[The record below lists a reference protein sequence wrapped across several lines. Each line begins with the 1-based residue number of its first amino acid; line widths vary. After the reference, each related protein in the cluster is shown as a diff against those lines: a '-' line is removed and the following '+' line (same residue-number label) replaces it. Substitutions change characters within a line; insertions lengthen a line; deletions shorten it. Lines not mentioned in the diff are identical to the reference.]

1 MPMQKPF
8 IISAAIFVVLGL
20 LLTAIVLWAN
30 QGVLTFVLDDA
41 LIHLAVAENIGQGS
55 YGINAGEPA
64 SPSSSIIW
72 PFLLALPLMFIS
84 GTWLVWALNFIFLLL
99 SLYQLAKIVKLLPV
113 AQLSQTILLIA
124 ALFIVNA
131 WSLLFIGM
139 EHGLQLYCS
148 LLIVHGMLQLSF
160 KQMLSPWPL
169 LAIVLAPLV
178 RYECMAISVAAVF
191 LLWLHGY
198 KKQAILTLSTTLI
211 LLISFSLYLDYLG
224 LPYLP
229 TSVLLKS
236 ASQTGFTDKLLEKVT
251 TLLITPKAYI
261 LFALLVL
268 FVRYAFN
275 KSHTL
280 ALRKLSAS
288 AALLLALFLLFGKF
302 GWYYRYEIFAWISA
316 LVFALVLFAKPLEQH
331 KRKFYVLIF
340 VLSLE
345 HILVTLLIPFA
356 ANNIY
361 LQQYQMGRFVK
372 DYYPQAVAVND
383 IGWVAYQ
390 NPQHVLDLWGL
401 ASYEAL
407 KNKNQSK
414 GVSWMQSLAA
424 KHNTKLAMLYYSNTG
439 DANGWFEQV
448 PASWQPIGELKM
460 TAMGVSV
467 SKREVVFFAI
477 DTEEQDNIKRQ
488 LQAFAKTLPPLSEF
502 VFY

>member
-8 IISAAIFVVLGL
+8 IISATVFVALGL
-20 LLTAIVLWAN
+20 LLTAIILWAN

-41 LIHLAVAENIGQGS
+41 LIHLAVAENISQGN
-55 YGINAGEPA
+55 YGINLGEAA

-72 PFLLALPLMFIS
+72 PFLLALPLQFIS
-84 GTWLVWALNFIFLLL
+84 GTWLVWGLNFVFLLL
-99 SLYQLAKIVKLLPV
+99 ALYQIAKVLTLLPI
-113 AQLSQTILLIA
+113 AKFNQTILLIA
-124 ALFIVNA
+124 ALLVMNA

-148 LLIVHGMLQLSF
+148 LLIVYGMLQLTFHKVVS
-160 KQMLSPWPL
+160 SIL
-169 LAIVLAPLV
+169 LFAIIFAPLV
-178 RYECMAISVAAVF
+178 RYECLAISAAAI
-191 LLWLHGY
+191 LLLYLHDF
-198 KKQAILTLSTTLI
+198 KKQAVLSLLLVVVTLVGF
-211 LLISFSLYLDYLG
+211 SFYLYTLG

-236 ASQTGFTDKLLEKVT
+236 ATDASLLTKISEKLLMLAT
-251 TLLITPKAYI
+251 TPKAYI
-261 LFALLVL
+261 LAVLLML
-268 FVRYAFN
+268 FTKYSLN
-275 KSHTL
+275 KNHEL
-280 ALRKLSAS
+280 ALRKLST
-288 AALLLALFLLFGKF
+288 AATLLLVLFLLFGKF
-302 GWYYRYEIFAWISA
+302 GWYYRYELFAWVSA
-316 LVFALVLFAKPLEQH
+316 LVFTLVLFTKPLQNH
-331 KRKFYVLIF
+331 LRKVYVLLF

-345 HILVTLLIPFA
+345 HILITLLIPFA

-372 DYYPQAVAVND
+372 DYYSQPVAVND

-401 ASYEAL
+401 ASFEAL
-407 KNKNQSK
+407 KNKNQSDDAN
-414 GVSWMQSLAA
+414 WMQELAA
-424 KHNTKLAMLYYSNTG
+424 KNNTKLAMLYYSNTG

-448 PASWQPIGELKM
+448 PDAWQPIGELKM

-477 DTEEQDNIKRQ
+477 DNNEKSAITAKLRD
-488 LQAFAKTLPPLSEF
+488 FATTLPPLSEF